1 MQVTNLI
8 SQNESFVS
16 IFNSDSTTIPTT
28 TGSEKKNLTP
38 SSRITEEGFTDAN
51 LSCGVTIRQY
61 LEDHPRTCKWVGSH
75 EFISHVHS
83 HLEGE
88 LPNLT
93 GMILHVWYCNNM
105 WCVLYFFGIPSIL
118 DIWWHMFGY
127 LDICFIGVLFLL
139 LACCAWLHLAYNQ
152 KTTVKQGSPIHLSS
166 TIESFIIQL
175 SILISFAWCTLSTM
189 KAPCQHPLQ
198 HKNPSKDL
206 CLNMKPF
213 NYVPSSD
220 IKSKPVS
227 TVTSEGFFHLCWKV
241 EPFPISNCLKGPRC
255 NIARVPGGFLHRA
268 LPRYADFGSWKVVRP
283 KH

>member
-1 MQVTNLI
+1 MKVNRQR
-8 SQNESFVS
+8 
-16 IFNSDSTTIPTT
+16 
-28 TGSEKKNLTP
+28 KKTLMP

-51 LSCGVTIRQY
+51 LSCGVEICGVTIRQY

-75 EFISHVHS
+75 AFISHVHG

-152 KTTVKQGSPIHLSS
+152 KTTVKQDSPIHLPS

-175 SILISFAWCTLSTM
+175 SIIISFAWCTLSTM

-198 HKNPSKDL
+198 HKNPSKTSAWTCNHLTMFQAATPNQQRYQLWPPRD
-206 CLNMKPF
+206 
-213 NYVPSSD
+213 SS
-220 IKSKPVS
+220 
-227 TVTSEGFFHLCWKV
+227 TFAERWN
-241 EPFPISNCLKGPRC
+241 PFP
-255 NIARVPGGFLHRA
+255 
-268 LPRYADFGSWKVVRP
+268 
-283 KH
+283 